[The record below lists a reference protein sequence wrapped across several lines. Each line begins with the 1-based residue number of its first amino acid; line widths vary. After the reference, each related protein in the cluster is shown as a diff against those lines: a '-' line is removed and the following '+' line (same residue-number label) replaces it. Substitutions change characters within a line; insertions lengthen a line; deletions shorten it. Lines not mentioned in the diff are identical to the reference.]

1 MKRLKILLIGILL
14 LNPFAVYAYSDYIYV
29 GGNNVGIEI
38 NSEGVLVIG
47 FYKVDGKSLKND
59 IKIGDYII
67 KVEGENVT
75 NIDSL
80 VKLIEKYRQDGKV
93 NLTIKRKDET
103 KDITF
108 ELVNNNGVYKTGLY
122 VKDSISGIGTLTYVD
137 PNTKIYGALGH
148 EIIENNTNKKLEL
161 KDGKIFRS
169 DVSSIDRSTNGKPG
183 TKNAKFYSNTVYGDI
198 TKNTNHGIYGIYNS
212 DFDGELLHVGDKND
226 LKLGKATIR
235 TVLNG
240 NKIDDYEI
248 NITKIDK
255 SGDTKN
261 IYFEITD
268 ERLLD
273 KCGGIVQG
281 MSGSPIIQDNEIY
294 GAVTHVVIENV
305 KKGYGVFITT
315 MLTTGE
321 S

>member
-1 MKRLKILLIGILL
+1 MKRLKLILIGILL
-14 LNPFAVYAYSDYIYV
+14 FNPFTVYAYSDYVYV

-38 NSEGVLVIG
+38 NANGVLVIG

-59 IKIGDYII
+59 IKIGDYIV
-67 KVEGENVT
+67 KVGDEPVND
-75 NIDSL
+75 IDSL
-80 VKLIEKYRQDGKV
+80 VKLIDKYQNDGIVK
-93 NLTIKRKDET
+93 LTIKRKGEEKNID
-103 KDITF
+103 F
-108 ELVNNNGVYKTGLY
+108 ELIGNKGIYKTGLY

-169 DVSSIDRSTNGKPG
+169 DVSSIDRSTDGNPG
-183 TKNAKFYSNTVYGDI
+183 TKNAKFYSNTVYGNI
-198 TKNTNHGIYGIYNS
+198 TKNTNYGIYGTYDKEFN
-212 DFDGELLHVGDKND
+212 GELLKVGDKED
-226 LKLGKATIR
+226 LKLGDAFIR
-235 TVLNG
+235 TVLEDN
-240 NKIDDYEI
+240 NIEDYKI
-248 NITKIDK
+248 NITKIDT
-255 SGDTKN
+255 SGVTKN

-281 MSGSPIIQDNEIY
+281 MSGSPIIQDNKIY
-294 GAVTHVVIENV
+294 GAVTHVVVENV

-321 S
+321 N